1 MYPERLNMSTEIR
14 QAHAGAWQTISA
26 TGAFFTG
33 EQRAAMVRA
42 ARDAQECDLC
52 LQRREALSPNA
63 VHGKHL
69 NQGPLDETIVEVV
82 HRIRMDPG
90 RLTKQWFEE
99 VTQSLGQAA
108 YIEIVSVV
116 ASAVII
122 DTLHNALGL
131 GLAPLHPAQSST
143 PSHQVNDTVVD
154 GGAWVPILDAD
165 QTMADTG
172 LPRVPNIARALG
184 LVPSALD
191 LFFAIFRP
199 LYQLKNINLS
209 ISQAQAEF
217 VAARVSAMNECFY

>member
-14 QAHAGAWQTISA
+14 QAHASAWQTISA

-63 VHGKHL
+63 VHGNHL
-69 NQGPLDETIVEVV
+69 NQGPLDETIIEVI

-99 VTQSLGQAA
+99 VTESLSQAA

-122 DTLHNALGL
+122 DTMHNALGL
-131 GLAPLHPAQSST
+131 GVAPLRHAQSST
-143 PSHQVNDTVVD
+143 PSHQVNDAVVD
-154 GGAWVPILDAD
+154 GGAWVPIMDAD